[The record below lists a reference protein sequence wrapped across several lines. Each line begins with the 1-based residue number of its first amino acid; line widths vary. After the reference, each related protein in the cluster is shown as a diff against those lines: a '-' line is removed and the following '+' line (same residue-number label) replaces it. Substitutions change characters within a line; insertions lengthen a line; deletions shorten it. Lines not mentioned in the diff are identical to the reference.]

1 MKRIGFLIACAI
13 FGCTMT
19 FAQAKA
25 GFSVSETTHDFG
37 TVYSEDGDVS
47 HEFIVTNTGDAPL
60 ELQNVKAGCS
70 CTRPTWTNTPIEPG
84 KTGTIKITYKAK
96 GRPGPINRTISIN
109 TNVQEAP
116 FTVKITGNVLAE
128 KPTVDMQV
136 KQPNLTNV
144 GK

>member
-19 FAQAKA
+19 FAQAQA

-47 HEFIVTNTGDAPL
+47 HEFIVTNTGNAPL
-60 ELQNVKAGCS
+60 ELLNVTASCGC
-70 CTRPTWTNTPIEPG
+70 TTPTWTKTPIEPG
-84 KTGTIKITYKAK
+84 KTGSIKVTYRAK
-96 GRPGPINRTISIN
+96 GRPGPINRAVTIK
-109 TNVQEAP
+109 TNVQDAP
-116 FTVKITGNVLAE
+116 FTVKIIGNVLAE

-136 KQPNLTNV
+136 KQPNLMNMR
-144 GK
+144 